1 MQDAVMQLNVPL
13 CLRRE
18 GWDGRSLVEGW
29 NSARAHEYLLALQR
43 ELAANADEFADV
55 RIAAVRWG
63 GGLASMANAQDISDT
78 MRLVC
83 ERYAVAE
90 GAPVT
95 LEASISNI
103 SGASMPFFKRA
114 GITRFDFEMMQLTPM
129 AFSRVNSTDRLGDLD
144 LVADYFLKAY
154 ATNLLGMVLLYGFG
168 AADPNGFRQS
178 ITAFLCSK
186 ASHLRLVRAE
196 GPDAL
201 DDEAAEAQLA
211 AAAVRLEEAGFR
223 QYVPLHFARPGKE
236 DRFALLTGGRY
247 GESGVADRRQAAAL
261 EVPVLAFGLRA
272 QTIADAVLAS
282 NTGDFG
288 SYCAWADDFA
298 RITESVVPLAT
309 EG

>member
-18 GWDGRSLVEGW
+18 SWDGRPLVEGW
-29 NSARAHEYLLALQR
+29 NSARAHEYLLALQQ
-43 ELAANADEFADV
+43 EIAANADEFADF
-55 RIAAVRWG
+55 RIVAVRWG

-78 MRLVC
+78 MRLVRQ
-83 ERYAVAE
+83 RYAVADD
-90 GAPVT
+90 APVT

-103 SGASMPFFKRA
+103 SGASMPFFRRA

-129 AFSRVNSTDRLGDLD
+129 AFSRVNSTDHLGDLD

-154 ATNLLGMVLLYGFG
+154 ATDLLGMVLLYGFG
-168 AADPNGFRQS
+168 AADPNGFRRS

-201 DDEAAEAQLA
+201 DDGAAEAQLA
-211 AAAVRLEEAGFR
+211 AAAARLEEAGFL
-223 QYVPLHFARPGKE
+223 QYAPLHFARPGKE

-247 GESGVADRRQAAAL
+247 GESGVADRCQAVAL

-272 QTIADAVLAS
+272 QTIADGVLAS

-288 SYCAWADDFA
+288 AYCAWADDFA
-298 RITESVVPLAT
+298 RITDSAVSLAA